1 MSAPALRV
9 SVMVPS
15 YRRPELLRRCLEG
28 LAQQTRQADE
38 VLVVRRE
45 SDLATAAVVREAPL
59 AVREVLVTGTGGILE
74 ALHAGCAA
82 AAGDIVV
89 FTDDDAVPRAGW
101 LARLLHHYEDPD
113 VGGVGGRDVTQPLD
127 GSALRPSSVVGRIGR
142 WGKQH
147 GHHHLGSGPAVDVE
161 VLKGVNM
168 SFRREALALPA
179 GLRGQGAQVHNEVAI
194 CLWARAAGWRL
205 RYDPAVLVDH
215 YHGVRFDPD
224 RRHRP
229 AAAAIENEAY
239 NLVVTLLSL
248 RPELTLRRAVY
259 GLLVGDR
266 ATPGLVR
273 TAAAASRREREV
285 LRRAL
290 PSLRGQLRA
299 LTALRRGS
307 PLTMVP
313 LGAERQLGA

>member
-1 MSAPALRV
+1 
-9 SVMVPS
+9 
-15 YRRPELLRRCLEG
+15 
-28 LAQQTRQADE
+28 
-38 VLVVRRE
+38 
-45 SDLATAAVVREAPL
+45 
-59 AVREVLVTGTGGILE
+59 
-74 ALHAGCAA
+74 
-82 AAGDIVV
+82 
-89 FTDDDAVPRAGW
+89 
-101 LARLLHHYEDPD
+101 
-113 VGGVGGRDVTQPLD
+113 
-127 GSALRPSSVVGRIGR
+127 
-142 WGKQH
+142 
-147 GHHHLGSGPAVDVE
+147 VE

-205 RYDPAVLVDH
+205 RYDPAALVDH
-215 YHGVRFDPD
+215 YHGARFDPD

-248 RPELTLRRAVY
+248 RPELTLRRAAY